1 MRATGDAMP
10 EKGWVNLT
18 VRKETKDLLKREAA
32 KMGISIDAYIKTL
45 LTSQIIIKCIKELTS
60 QEENIINKVKRYVH
74 EKAGT
79 IKYKCECGEVIEYLD
94 LILTNGKCPKCGKLL
109 VKFNLT

>member
-1 MRATGDAMP
+1 MP

-60 QEENIINKVKRYVH
+60 QEKDVINKVKKYVH

-79 IKYKCECGEVIEYLD
+79 IKYKCECGKITEYLD
-94 LILTNGKCPKCGKLL
+94 LILTNGKCPKCGEVLIEFK
-109 VKFNLT
+109 K